1 MTGVKGAPGAIEG
14 WDREAGWIQ
23 NVRRGFVSVG
33 RVREEDYESVSSVGV
48 VEFGTARHGR
58 GKRTRRESTHAGMRA
73 SIWDRSEGETIGG
86 RWSSESHVLQRVSL
100 RRATARLITVHLP
113 SVRILRGSYHIGT
126 LLDSASGIL
135 CHCQP
140 IFLPAPLAQICPPMH
155 IDMLKRQLHHI
166 PCHAV
171 SSRPVSCCS
180 ISRNFLRSRTETGP
194 GQQDR
199 LDAPALLL

>member
-1 MTGVKGAPGAIEG
+1 M
-14 WDREAGWIQ
+14 
-23 NVRRGFVSVG
+23 
-33 RVREEDYESVSSVGV
+33 REEDYGSVSSVGV

-86 RWSSESHVLQRVSL
+86 RWSSESHVLQTVSL

-113 SVRILRGSYHIGT
+113 SVRILQGSYHIGT
-126 LLDSASGIL
+126 VLDSASGIL
-135 CHCQP
+135 CYRQHV
-140 IFLPAPLAQICPPMH
+140 FLASPLAQICPPTS
-155 IDMLKRQLHHI
+155 IDMAEIKSHHI

-171 SSRPVSCCS
+171 SSPPISCCS
-180 ISRNFLRSRTETGP
+180 ISRNFIGSCTKPGP

-199 LDAPALLL
+199 PRRTRPAPPAC